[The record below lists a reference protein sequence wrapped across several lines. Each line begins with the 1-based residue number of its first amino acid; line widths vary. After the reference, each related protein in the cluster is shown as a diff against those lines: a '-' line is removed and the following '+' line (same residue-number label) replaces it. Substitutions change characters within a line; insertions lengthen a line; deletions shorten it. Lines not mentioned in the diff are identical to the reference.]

1 MEITKQKSDKVQI
14 EKYLYFFKY
23 QYTTN
28 RSTSII
34 MSVKELKI
42 KIKNYFDKKMT
53 ESIQEMFGEPQE
65 ELSEEDIRRILYII
79 KFSDELVAEYGSI
92 DRWRKVMQ
100 KGGYKPY
107 MYFDIKE
114 LMKV

>member
-34 MSVKELKI
+34 MSVKEFKT
-42 KIKNYFDKKMT
+42 KIKNYFD
-53 ESIQEMFGEPQE
+53 
-65 ELSEEDIRRILYII
+65 
-79 KFSDELVAEYGSI
+79 
-92 DRWRKVMQ
+92 
-100 KGGYKPY
+100 
-107 MYFDIKE
+107 IKE
-114 LMKV
+114 LIKE